1 MTRDCGPRR
10 CACAL
15 KEGVS
20 NAQRLMKLRN
30 PALGELKAENL
41 VDPRLVQ
48 ELDQSGFI
56 DQIYAAYSVK

>member
-1 MTRDCGPRR
+1 
-10 CACAL
+10 
-15 KEGVS
+15 
-20 NAQRLMKLRN
+20 MKLRN

-56 DQIYAAYSVK
+56 DQIYAAYGVK